1 MRSEI
6 ERKSMDLEQQLEQ
19 RREQSAAAAQQ
30 QAAQIVRDARESAR
44 RESEAA
50 KRQLAH
56 LKRSQRETLA
66 RVIAETA
73 GASVDRLLRQIDQPE
88 LRHVLTAAACREIAS
103 FDGNSLAPVRIES
116 ANPLDPSDRDAL
128 LAALGVAGESAEF
141 HVIEDLGMGLRVSTN
156 RGLVDLSS
164 AGLSTFAKHQ
174 LANQLA
180 SSEADA
186 QEGEP
191 DG

>member
-1 MRSEI
+1 
-6 ERKSMDLEQQLEQ
+6 
-19 RREQSAAAAQQ
+19 
-30 QAAQIVRDARESAR
+30 
-44 RESEAA
+44 
-50 KRQLAH
+50 
-56 LKRSQRETLA
+56 
-66 RVIAETA
+66 
-73 GASVDRLLRQIDQPE
+73 
-88 LRHVLTAAACREIAS
+88 
-103 FDGNSLAPVRIES
+103 LAPVRIES